1 MFKLVNL
8 VNPVRPARSLLL
20 SLTLV
25 AGLCAAAAP
34 CAAQTT
40 PIAFENARIIT
51 AAGAEIERGVLIV
64 QDGRIIAVGPAGQV
78 QLPAGVERVDSA
90 GKVIMPGLVDT
101 HSHVGGVAGADGS
114 AAIQPSVRVF
124 DSLNPFDPGFKRAV
138 AGGITTINIMPGSGH
153 LMSGQTIYVKPRGV
167 KRSEVGG
174 GGGVSIDALF
184 ILHADGEPMGGMK
197 MANGTNSIRAAPFP
211 GTRAKSAAMVREQ
224 FIKAQEYK
232 AKLAAAAESGDPD
245 KAPARDLALEA
256 MVEIL
261 DGKRV
266 VHHHTH
272 RADDI
277 MTVLRLQREFGFR
290 VVLHHVSEAWKVA
303 PEIAAAGVPSS
314 IIVIDSPGGK
324 LEAVGL
330 SWVTGKTLE
339 DAGAPIAFHTDDWI
353 TDSRLFLRSAAYAVR
368 AGMSRDGA
376 LRALTIEGAKMLDL
390 GERVGTLEAGKEADF
405 IVLSGDPLSVY
416 TKVEQTWIEGRK
428 VFDRADPDDLRYA
441 VGGFG
446 VGSPTRPYMCCA
458 DHVVNTQSQQGAQ

>member
-1 MFKLVNL
+1 MPHTARTLV
-8 VNPVRPARSLLL
+8 RTLLL
-20 SLTLV
+20 SVCL
-25 AGLCAAAAP
+25 GP
-34 CAAQTT
+34 CAASSPAQPVPTV
-40 PIAFENARIIT
+40 FENARVIT
-51 AAGAEIERGVLIV
+51 AAGPEIERGVLV
-64 QDGRIIAVGPAGQV
+64 VHQGRIVAVGPAGSV
-78 QLPAGVERVDSA
+78 TIPAGAQRIDAA
-90 GKVIMPGLVDT
+90 GRVIMPGLVDT

-153 LMSGQTIYVKPRGV
+153 LMSGQTIYVKPRGF
-167 KRSEVGG
+167 KRPAEGG

-184 ILHADGEPMGGMK
+184 ILDAAGEPMGGMK
-197 MANGTNSIRAAPFP
+197 MANGTNSIREAPFP

-224 FIKAQEYK
+224 FVRAQEYRSK
-232 AKLAAAAESGDPD
+232 IAAAKEAGKPD
-245 KAPARDLALEA
+245 EAPARDLALEA
-256 MVEIL
+256 MVEVL
-261 DGKRV
+261 DGKRI

-277 MTVLRLQREFGFR
+277 MTVLRLQKEFGFR

-330 SWVTGKTLE
+330 SWITGKALE
-339 DAGAPIAFHTDDWI
+339 DAGASIAFHTDDWI

-368 AGMSRDGA
+368 AGMSREGA

-390 GERVGTLEAGKEADF
+390 GERVGTLEAGKDADF
-405 IVLSGDPLSVY
+405 VLLSGDPLSVY

-428 VFDRADPDDLRYA
+428 VFDRADPDDARYA

-458 DHVVNTQSQQGAQ
+458 DHAVGAAAQ